1 MNVTYYGLWEL
12 RGASARVPGL
22 QGAQCPHDKARIRIF
37 PSRDLGII
45 DPGENIFW
53 GPQCTG
59 KSYRYEGIKG
69 KGTFIQHLSAMLH
82 AYVIYLIQPP
92 PEEVDII
99 SLILQMEKE
108 RPGEV
113 KQLV

>member
-1 MNVTYYGLWEL
+1 
-12 RGASARVPGL
+12 
-22 QGAQCPHDKARIRIF
+22 
-37 PSRDLGII
+37 
-45 DPGENIFW
+45 
-53 GPQCTG
+53 
-59 KSYRYEGIKG
+59 
-69 KGTFIQHLSAMLH
+69 MLH